1 VSTPHGRWRGPWAG
15 LAVMCLVCGG
25 VVALAFWLL
34 DLYLGDMP
42 SAFSGFVAGALLA
55 LVAGLRGRR
64 DARRGDR

>member
-1 VSTPHGRWRGPWAG
+1 
-15 LAVMCLVCGG
+15 